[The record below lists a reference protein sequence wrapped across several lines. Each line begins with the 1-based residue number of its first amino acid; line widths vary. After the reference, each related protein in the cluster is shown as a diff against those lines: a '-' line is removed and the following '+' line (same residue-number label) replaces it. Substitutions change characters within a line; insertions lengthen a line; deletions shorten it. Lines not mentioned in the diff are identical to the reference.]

1 MSEELSN
8 LPEYYRRYA
17 AAPGEDVAAHHRPPN
32 VLFDAQ
38 GRPVHFTVGQPPPP
52 ANIVV
57 QLPEQQGMSRQQ
69 REFMMYALIWLVV
82 AVVLTGCACAV
93 TVVCGGTLMGIIGV
107 VGQNASML
115 AVSFIGVILA
125 AGWLSSKLRP
135 GARTKAVDRKRR

>member
-1 MSEELSN
+1 MSEELQG
-8 LPEYYRRYA
+8 LPEQYRRYA
-17 AAPGEDVAAHHRPPN
+17 PAPVEGVPAHHRPPN
-32 VLFDAQ
+32 VFYDAQ
-38 GRPVHFTVGQPPPP
+38 GRPVHFTIGQPPPP

-57 QLPEQQGMSRQQ
+57 QLPEQEGMSRQQ

-93 TVVCGGTLMGIIGV
+93 AVICGGTLMGIIGV

-135 GARTKAVDRKRR
+135 SARTASPSRKRR

>member
-1 MSEELSN
+1 MSDPTSN
-8 LPEYYRRYA
+8 LPENYRPYA
-17 AAPGEDVAAHHRPPN
+17 TPPVEGVPAHHRPPH
-32 VLFDAQ
+32 VLYDEH
-38 GRPVHFTVGQPPPP
+38 GRPVHFTIGQPPPP

-135 GARTKAVDRKRR
+135 GARSEATGRKRR

>member
-1 MSEELSN
+1 MSEELQG
-8 LPEYYRRYA
+8 LPEQFRRYA

-32 VLFDAQ
+32 VFYDAQ
-38 GRPVHFTVGQPPPP
+38 GRPVHFTVGQPPDP

-135 GARTKAVDRKRR
+135 SARTASPSRKRR

>member
-1 MSEELSN
+1 MSDPTSN
-8 LPEYYRRYA
+8 LPENFRRYA
-17 AAPGEDVAAHHRPPN
+17 VAPGEDVPAHHRPPH
-32 VLFDAQ
+32 VLYDEH
-38 GRPVHFTVGQPPPP
+38 GRPVHFTIGQPPPP

-57 QLPEQQGMSRQQ
+57 QLPDQQGMSRQQ

-82 AVVLTGCACAV
+82 AVVLTGCACTV
-93 TVVCGGTLMGIIGV
+93 TVICGGTLMGIIGV